1 MIVKVCLTI
10 RVMVFNS
17 YLNHNFKS
25 AYGTPVDKP
34 MMDVREFVVCYIQMV
49 RLAPAVHILA
59 RPSKGELHSFLNHP
73 LFRHSSYLLVIM
85 STVYTLIIRNH
96 LIISQT
102 LHTLPIPIHPTQL
115 IRRNPHQKQ
124 TNQYQSNVVKVE
136 IKSQKY

>member
-1 MIVKVCLTI
+1 MIVKVCFTI
-10 RVMVFNS
+10 KVMVFNS

-59 RPSKGELHSFLNHP
+59 QPFKGELHSFLNHP

-102 LHTLPIPIHPTQL
+102 LHTLPIHNPNPK
-115 IRRNPHQKQ
+115 RRNPHQKR

-136 IKSQKY
+136 IKSQKF